1 MGIYDNALTTDEYW
15 YWITN
20 IKGIENKK
28 ISYLLKRFKTPANV
42 FLADRKAIETVD
54 KISEEDTDRILAG
67 RDTRKV
73 KDELARLSGKG
84 IRFVH
89 IEHKDYPDRLR
100 KIYDPPYSLYVRGR
114 LPDIHKPAVAV
125 IGARIC
131 SNYGYTIA
139 MKLAEELSVHGVQI
153 ISGMA
158 RGIDGAAHK
167 GALSGSGDS
176 FGILGCGVDI
186 CYPKENIEIFTK
198 SIERGGVISEYPV
211 GSKALPYRFPQRNR
225 LISGLADIIVV
236 VEAKEKSGTFITVET
251 ALDQGKEVFAVPGRI
266 GDSLSIGCNRLIK
279 SGAGIVT
286 CVNDILEELGV
297 NYIQND
303 EIFRKNK
310 IMLEKDLQV
319 VYSCLDLLPKS
330 IDEISKVTGYD
341 ISYVTQL
348 IVRLQLMDLVTEYAK
363 NYYIKNI

>member
-1 MGIYDNALTTDEYW
+1 MLTKDEYW

-20 IKGIENKK
+20 IQGIENKK
-28 ISYLLKRFKTPANV
+28 TAHIISMFKMPEKV
-42 FLADRKAIETVD
+42 FY
-54 KISEEDTDRILAG
+54 AG
-67 RDTRKV
+67 RCDLEKV
-73 KDELARLSGKG
+73 SKLNDKDIDCIIKSREISRIKEDFSKLAAKD
-84 IRFVH
+84 IRFIH
-89 IEHKDYPDRLR
+89 IESEDYPEKL
-100 KIYDPPYSLYVRGR
+100 KNIYDPPYSLYVRGK
-114 LPDIHKPAVAV
+114 LPDEKKPSAAV

-131 SNYGYTIA
+131 SNYGYTVA
-139 MKLAEELSVHGVQI
+139 EKLSKELSMYGVQI

-167 GALSGSGDS
+167 GALMGSGES
-176 FGILGCGVDI
+176 FGILGSGVDI

-198 SIERGGVISEYPV
+198 SIENGGIISEYPV

-225 LISGLADIIVV
+225 IISAFADIVIV

-286 CVNDILEELGV
+286 CVKDILDELGV
-297 NYIQND
+297 DCKKND

-310 IMLEKDLQV
+310 NVLEKDLQV

-330 IDEISKVTGYD
+330 IDMISDETGYENAK
-341 ISYVTQL
+341 VVKL
-348 IVRLQLMDLVTEYAK
+348 IVRLQLMNLVTEYTK